1 MAGHIPGSLH
11 APPGTDFATIVG
23 SYVYPSTNIYLL
35 VDSASVDEAVRTL
48 VRIGYDRI
56 VGYAPPATLLASGV
70 AEEVTPIIEFGDLD
84 ADIDPDAYT
93 ILDVRGAAEYAES
106 HLPGAM
112 NIAHTRLA
120 NRINEV
126 VKDKPI
132 LAYCRTGN
140 RAAAAVSLLM
150 KEGYNV
156 TLVDGMF
163 STWPGVVARP
173 HLGANP
179 RAPIAST

>member
-112 NIAHTRLA
+112 NIDDVPH
-120 NRINEV
+120 V
-126 VKDKPI
+126 V
-132 LAYCRTGN
+132 
-140 RAAAAVSLLM
+140 
-150 KEGYNV
+150 EGRW
-156 TLVDGMF
+156 LRG
-163 STWPGVVARP
+163 
-173 HLGANP
+173 LGL
-179 RAPIAST
+179 S